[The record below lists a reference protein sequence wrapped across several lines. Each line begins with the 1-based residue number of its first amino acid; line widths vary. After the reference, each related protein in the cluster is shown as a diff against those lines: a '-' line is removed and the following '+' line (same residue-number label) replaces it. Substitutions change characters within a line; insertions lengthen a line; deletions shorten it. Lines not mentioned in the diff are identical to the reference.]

1 MLNLPVELVPFR
13 GIPAQLAILLVECRL
28 SVGLPVHIFNLP
40 VEWPLFHR
48 IPVHMPIFS
57 EEWVFP
63 CVPVHMAILPIL
75 DWVPFRDL
83 PVPTPIISLK

>member
-28 SVGLPVHIFNLP
+28 SVGLPVHILILP
-40 VEWPLFHR
+40 VEWPLFYR
-48 IPVHMPIFS
+48 KAFHMPILP

-63 CVPVHMAILPIL
+63 CVPVHNGYPTNIRLGAI
-75 DWVPFRDL
+75 
-83 PVPTPIISLK
+83 S